1 MRPSPLSLKTNSPWR
16 PSHARLMVC
25 HRQPQ
30 TASYNNNP
38 PTRHI
43 DRFRRFGA
51 CWNDR
56 DRRALHVSP
65 IAYYHSIR
73 FLRSR
78 QHGVR
83 SSQRYLIKYYLF
95 SHLTARDLLLIHISL
110 IIHLGGCL
118 YLTDN
123 IIGYHV
129 ITTSSQRPD
138 FIAIFIRQN
147 NYNNNTLYLQ
157 FTAWVDAVIFV
168 FSLEN
173 EASFNAVYGYY
184 TKMAHYRNSAEIP
197 LILVGTQG
205 EYSHL

>member
-1 MRPSPLSLKTNSPWR
+1 MRPSLLSLKTNAPWR
-16 PSHARLMVC
+16 PSHTRLMVC

-56 DRRALHVSP
+56 DRLALHVSP

-73 FLRSR
+73 SLRSK
-78 QHGVR
+78 QHGVC
-83 SSQRYLIKYYLF
+83 SSRPYLIKYYYLI
-95 SHLTARDLLLIHISL
+95 SYLTARDLLLIHISL
-110 IIHLGGCL
+110 IIHLSGYL

-123 IIGYHV
+123 IIGYYV
-129 ITTSSQRPD
+129 ITTSSQRSD
-138 FIAIFIRQN
+138 FIAIFIRKN

-157 FTAWVDAVIFV
+157 
-168 FSLEN
+168 
-173 EASFNAVYGYY
+173 
-184 TKMAHYRNSAEIP
+184 
-197 LILVGTQG
+197 
-205 EYSHL
+205 